1 VEITEISDD
10 TFSQGMI
17 QGQWVLYLYYPNIT
31 KSLELMIDEK
41 GNVTNKPE
49 GLDGA
54 AVVTLGE
61 SGDLEMQS
69 GSLNL
74 KGSMDKT
81 RERLEGM
88 AVVRDASSPIPFSCF
103 KIGTFQAGK

>member
-1 VEITEISDD
+1 
-10 TFSQGMI
+10 
-17 QGQWVLYLYYPNIT
+17 
-31 KSLELMIDEK
+31 
-41 GNVTNKPE
+41 
-49 GLDGA
+49 
-54 AVVTLGE
+54 
-61 SGDLEMQS
+61 
-69 GSLNL
+69 LNL